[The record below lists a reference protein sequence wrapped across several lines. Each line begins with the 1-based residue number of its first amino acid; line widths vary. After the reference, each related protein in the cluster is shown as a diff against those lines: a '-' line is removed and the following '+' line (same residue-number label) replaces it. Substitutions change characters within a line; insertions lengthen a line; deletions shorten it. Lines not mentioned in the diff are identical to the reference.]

1 MSCRRRKKKAQWG
14 LLDMKETKTEKTVL
28 EFIQYFKKMNFVE
41 VLGFGK
47 LLNVE
52 EKDDFED
59 YLTEI
64 CCAYL
69 EKPRAE
75 RRKLKKLAKDVIS
88 GR

>member
-1 MSCRRRKKKAQWG
+1 
-14 LLDMKETKTEKTVL
+14 
-28 EFIQYFKKMNFVE
+28 MNFVE